1 MADGAPLRIWRGAV
15 LDEWIDYN
23 GHMSEGFYGVV
34 FGMASD
40 EYLTRMGFDERYRT
54 TTGGSFYTVE
64 THIVFVD
71 EVAPDAALAVD
82 TTVAGADPKR
92 VHLFHELRRV
102 GDEALAAT
110 QESMMLH
117 VDTNIDRVAP
127 MGADLYAVLRADARA
142 HSNLLPEGT
151 TGRAIRRRPNMT
163 GMARLQVIGGGKMG
177 EALLVGLVASSLAE
191 PADLHVTEPDPARQE
206 AVAAAVP
213 GVSVSS
219 EPVGGTDAVIAVKPD
234 VVADVLPA
242 LASAGVNRVLS
253 IAAGIRTDAIEA
265 GLPAGTPVVRA
276 MPNTPA
282 LVGKG
287 AAAIA
292 PGSAA
297 SSEDLDWA
305 RGILEAVGTV
315 AVVSEADL
323 DAVTGLSGSGP
334 AYLFRLAEALR
345 AAGTAQGL
353 DSATADALTRQT
365 LLGAATLLAESGE
378 DPGRLRENVTSP
390 GGTTAAGI
398 AVLDDADFM
407 GLIDRVVDA
416 ATKRSRELGQ

>member
-1 MADGAPLRIWRGAV
+1 
-15 LDEWIDYN
+15 
-23 GHMSEGFYGVV
+23 
-34 FGMASD
+34 
-40 EYLTRMGFDERYRT
+40 
-54 TTGGSFYTVE
+54 
-64 THIVFVD
+64 
-71 EVAPDAALAVD
+71 
-82 TTVAGADPKR
+82 
-92 VHLFHELRRV
+92 
-102 GDEALAAT
+102 
-110 QESMMLH
+110 
-117 VDTNIDRVAP
+117 
-127 MGADLYAVLRADARA
+127 
-142 HSNLLPEGT
+142 
-151 TGRAIRRRPNMT
+151 MT

-177 EALLVGLVASSLAE
+177 EALLVGLVASGWAE
-191 PADLHVTEPDPARQE
+191 PGDLHVVEPDPARQE
-206 AVAAAVP
+206 AVAAAAP
-213 GVSVSS
+213 GVWVSS
-219 EPVGGTDAVIAVKPD
+219 RPVSRTDAVIAVKPD
-234 VVADVLPA
+234 VVAAVLPV
-242 LASAGVNRVLS
+242 LAAAGTPRILS
-253 IAAGIRTDAIEA
+253 IAAGVRTGAIEA
-265 GLPAGTPVVRA
+265 ELPARTPVVRA

-297 SSEDLDWA
+297 SPEDLDWA

-390 GGTTAAGI
+390 GGTTAAGL